1 VISVLRSLDVLEKE
15 MIYRRLALGM
25 GFLVLIE
32 FWQDLRRSY
41 FKSVWFGLKFT
52 KSFD

>member
-1 VISVLRSLDVLEKE
+1 MISVLYSLDVLEKE

-52 KSFD
+52 KKL

>member
-1 VISVLRSLDVLEKE
+1 MYVLYSLDVLEKE

-32 FWQDLRRSY
+32 F
-41 FKSVWFGLKFT
+41 
-52 KSFD
+52 